1 MKSLRSPFKEFPPA
15 VAALTA
21 VAFFVAVGFG
31 LIIPAIPIFA
41 SSFGVSATA
50 IGIVIGAFAVARLV
64 SGLFA
69 GKLVERYGERLVLGT
84 GLLMVAFF
92 TFLTAL
98 AQNYEQLLIFRTAGG
113 LGSSM
118 FSVAAGSLLLRS
130 VDDAHRGRAQSLFN
144 GGFLFGGITGPA
156 FGGILMNISLRA
168 PFFIYTITLVAAA
181 LTALTLLTAQKLGH
195 ESSKPEGDSVA
206 MRIRD
211 AMKIP
216 SYRIALLLTFIG
228 SWVLFGLRSSL
239 VPLFVTD
246 ELGGSTT
253 VVGLGFTLAG

>member
-1 MKSLRSPFKEFPPA
+1 MKVIRSPFKEFPPA

-50 IGIVIGAFAVARLV
+50 IGVVIGAFAVARLV

-98 AQNYEQLLIFRTAGG
+98 AQNYEQLLIF
-113 LGSSM
+113 
-118 FSVAAGSLLLRS
+118 
-130 VDDAHRGRAQSLFN
+130 
-144 GGFLFGGITGPA
+144 
-156 FGGILMNISLRA
+156 
-168 PFFIYTITLVAAA
+168 
-181 LTALTLLTAQKLGH
+181 
-195 ESSKPEGDSVA
+195 
-206 MRIRD
+206 
-211 AMKIP
+211 
-216 SYRIALLLTFIG
+216 
-228 SWVLFGLRSSL
+228 
-239 VPLFVTD
+239 
-246 ELGGSTT
+246 
-253 VVGLGFTLAG
+253 